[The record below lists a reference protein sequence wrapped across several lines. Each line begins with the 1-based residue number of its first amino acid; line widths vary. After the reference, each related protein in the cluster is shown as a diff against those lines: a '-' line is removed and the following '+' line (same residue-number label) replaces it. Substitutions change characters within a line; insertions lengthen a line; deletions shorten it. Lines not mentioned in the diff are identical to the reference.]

1 MTFGDKWRFVRQNM
15 KKNRVRVFMTILA
28 AAMGSCFL
36 IVLASVG
43 FGLHDSI
50 VEDQLESSVIT
61 KIEIYGQND
70 TDQNGFTSE
79 NIAELQQIDGVKTVR
94 EIQYLGE
101 TSYHID
107 GHTNEMPESIAVD
120 FEKEKQTGLELE
132 SGRLPE
138 AENEIIVSSDF
149 AKQLVQDDV
158 EEKDLYAEEGMVKT
172 EYQYQENLLNKEI
185 ELQAFATPEDATEPK
200 STDETV
206 KIVGIEAAPA
216 NEYAYRNSVKTTPAL
231 KRKLDD
237 ALQMTDSYT
246 EQGDPLY
253 SEVEVY
259 ASNAEAVDGILT
271 SLEEKEY
278 QAYSKLEELKNINV
292 LFNVAKAGLIIVGTI
307 AVLIASIGIYNTM
320 TMAVTERAPD
330 IGIMK
335 AIGANPKTI
344 KQIFL
349 MESTFIGFAGA
360 LIGTAVAYII
370 SFSVNTGVP
379 LILEQIFEEEI
390 PETLQLSSIP
400 FLLVAISV
408 SICLIVTI
416 LSGSRPA
423 KQATNVD
430 VIRALRREI

>member
-1 MTFGDKWRFVRQNM
+1 M
-15 KKNRVRVFMTILA
+15 KKNHVRVLMTILA

-43 FGLHDSI
+43 FGLHDSV

-61 KIEIYGQND
+61 KIEIYGKND

-79 NIAELQQIDGVKTVR
+79 NIAELQQINGVKTVR
-94 EIQYLGE
+94 EIQHLGE

-107 GHTNEMPESIAVD
+107 GYTNNMPEAIAVD
-120 FEKEKQTGLELE
+120 FKKEKQAGLELE

-138 AENEIIVSSDF
+138 AENEIVVSNDF

-158 EEKDLYAEEGMVKT
+158 EEKDLYADEGMIKS

-185 ELQAFATPEDATEPK
+185 ELQAFAAPEDTAEPK
-200 STDETV
+200 TTAETV

-216 NEYAYRNSVKTTPAL
+216 NEYAYRNSVKTTSAL

-237 ALQMTDSYT
+237 ALQITANYAK
-246 EQGDPLY
+246 QGNPLY
-253 SEVEVY
+253 NQVEVY

-278 QAYSKLEELKNINV
+278 QAYSNLEELKNINV

-349 MESTFIGFAGA
+349 MESTFIGLAGA

-370 SFSVNTGVP
+370 SFSVNSGVP
-379 LILEQIFEEEI
+379 IILEQIFEDEI

-430 VIRALRREI
+430 VLRALRREI